1 MRAVV
6 ISAGAV
12 CWDERPEPVPGRD
25 ELLVRVEAAGINRAD
40 LLQRAG
46 RYPPPPGVPTDQ
58 PGMECA
64 GVVEEVGSRV
74 RAFAPGDRVMGL
86 LGGAAQAELALLH
99 ERLTLAVPSALPMA
113 EAGAFPEVFCT
124 AHDALFEFG
133 QLAEGETALIHAGAG
148 GVGLAAIQMAKRAGA
163 RVIATASSD
172 ERLSRLGEYGLDDGI
187 NYREKDFVAEVRSLT
202 HNRGADVILDSV
214 GGENLQRSLTALA
227 YRGRCVTFGNAGR
240 DDAMKLDTSML
251 GGSNQSLIGYFL
263 GPELFVG
270 SRAHEMIAKLLDDVA
285 AGDLRVAIDRRFA
298 LADAEE
304 AHEYIESRQAFGR
317 VVLLTQ

>member
-1 MRAVV
+1 VRAVV
-6 ISAGAV
+6 ISDGAV

-124 AHDALFEFG
+124 AHDALFSQAG
-133 QLAEGETALIHAGAG
+133 LAMGERLLVTGAAG
-148 GVGLAAIQMAKRAGA
+148 GVGMAGVQLGLCTGASVVASARDPEVHERLAALGA
-163 RVIATASSD
+163 TTAVPA
-172 ERLSRLGEYGLDDGI
+172 EAFALGP
-187 NYREKDFVAEVRSLT
+187 F
-202 HNRGADVILDSV
+202 DVVLELV
-214 GGENLQRSLTALA
+214 GGDSLPGALA
-227 YRGRCVTFGNAGR
+227 CLAPGGRLVVIGTGAGSRCEVDMSLIMNRRAKIMGSTLRARALEDKASVSRAVQRHVLPLVERGRIKVVVAATFPFEQVQEAYQRFAAGR
-240 DDAMKLDTSML
+240 K
-251 GGSNQSLIGYFL
+251 
-263 GPELFVG
+263 
-270 SRAHEMIAKLLDDVA
+270 
-285 AGDLRVAIDRRFA
+285 
-298 LADAEE
+298 
-304 AHEYIESRQAFGR
+304 FGKI
-317 VVLLTQ
+317 VLTRS